1 MGPLSSSR
9 LVASGGERLGFI
21 FQTMKRESVKI
32 WAGWLESMDNIPD
45 RESRAQLALAIFE
58 YALDCRD
65 YTGSDPW
72 VKVLLPTIKKTID
85 GSIKNSENGRIGG
98 QRSVESR
105 SGATSDTF
113 NPASTAAS
121 SGASSGASSTKDV
134 DVDVDNRHK
143 TKDIDI
149 DDKQNKEKAKPS
161 SSSKFIF
168 KKALI
173 DNGCN
178 TQLAEDYIA
187 LRNRKKAPSTKTAFD
202 GIVREANKYIE
213 SHPGATFS
221 DVVTIMVERNWV
233 GFDAAWV
240 KDIPTAEPEESE
252 YMKAMNAQVRRQR
265 EIDAEIEAERQ
276 RRMRENK

>member
-9 LVASGGERLGFI
+9 LVASGDERLGFI

-32 WAGWLESMDNIPD
+32 WAGWLESIDNIPD
-45 RESRAQLALAIFE
+45 RKSGAELALAIFE
-58 YALDCRD
+58 YALDGRD

-85 GSIKNSENGRIGG
+85 HSLQNAENGGKGG
-98 QRSVESR
+98 RRKAENLKAANST
-105 SGATSDTF
+105 ATSSAIGDAT
-113 NPASTAAS
+113 S
-121 SGASSGASSTKDV
+121 SANDTKDV
-134 DVDVDNRHK
+134 DVDVDVDNRRK

-149 DDKQNKEKAKPS
+149 DDKQNKDKSEPS

-178 TQLAEDYIA
+178 EQLAEDYMS

>member
-1 MGPLSSSR
+1 M
-9 LVASGGERLGFI
+9 GFI

-32 WAGWLESMDNIPD
+32 WAGWLESIDNIPD
-45 RESRAQLALAIFE
+45 RKSGAELALAIFE
-58 YALDCRD
+58 YALDGRD

-85 GSIKNSENGRIGG
+85 HSLQNAENGGKGG
-98 QRSVESR
+98 RRKAENLKAANST
-105 SGATSDTF
+105 ATSTANSDAT
-113 NPASTAAS
+113 STAND
-121 SGASSGASSTKDV
+121 TKDV

-143 TKDIDI
+143 TKDNNIDI
-149 DDKQNKEKAKPS
+149 DDKEKAEPS

-265 EIDAEIEAERQ
+265 EIDAEIEEERQ

>member
-21 FQTMKRESVKI
+21 FQTMDKKGIILYATQWAALQQMNDNELGGAVRELCRYAFEGMIPETPSVAFMFLK
-32 WAGWLESMDNIPD
+32 
-45 RESRAQLALAIFE
+45 AQ
-58 YALDCRD
+58 
-65 YTGSDPW
+65 
-72 VKVLLPTIKKTID
+72 
-85 GSIKNSENGRIGG
+85 
-98 QRSVESR
+98 
-105 SGATSDTF
+105 
-113 NPASTAAS
+113 
-121 SGASSGASSTKDV
+121 
-134 DVDVDNRHK
+134 
-143 TKDIDI
+143 IDI
-149 DDKQNKEKAKPS
+149 DEQKYQERCEKNRANISKRWNTDNTNVYDRIQSDTKHTNKDDKENKDKEDKEDSKEKKNIEKKSEPS

-178 TQLAEDYIA
+178 TQLAEDYMS

-265 EIDAEIEAERQ
+265 EIDAEIEEERQ

>member
-21 FQTMKRESVKI
+21 FQTMDKKGIILYATQWAALQQMNDCELGKAVRELCRYAFEGITPETPSVAFMFLK
-32 WAGWLESMDNIPD
+32 
-45 RESRAQLALAIFE
+45 AQ
-58 YALDCRD
+58 
-65 YTGSDPW
+65 
-72 VKVLLPTIKKTID
+72 
-85 GSIKNSENGRIGG
+85 
-98 QRSVESR
+98 
-105 SGATSDTF
+105 
-113 NPASTAAS
+113 
-121 SGASSGASSTKDV
+121 
-134 DVDVDNRHK
+134 
-143 TKDIDI
+143 IDI
-149 DDKQNKEKAKPS
+149 DEQKYQEKCEKNRANISKRWNTENTNVYDRIQSDTKRTNKEENKNENINENENIEKKNISEKKSEPS

-178 TQLAEDYIA
+178 TQLAEDYMS
-187 LRNRKKAPSTKTAFD
+187 LRNRKKAPSTKTAFN

-213 SHPGATFS
+213 THPGATFS

>member
-32 WAGWLESMDNIPD
+32 WAGWLESIDNIPD
-45 RESRAQLALAIFE
+45 RKSGAELALAIFE
-58 YALDCRD
+58 YALDGRD

-85 GSIKNSENGRIGG
+85 HSLQNAENGGKGG
-98 QRSVESR
+98 RRKAENLKA
-105 SGATSDTF
+105 ATST
-113 NPASTAAS
+113 ATSTAND
-121 SGASSGASSTKDV
+121 TKDV

-143 TKDIDI
+143 TKDNNI
-149 DDKQNKEKAKPS
+149 DDKQKNNQEKAEPS
-161 SSSKFIF
+161 SSPTTSKNFKFKEYLLEHGASEQAVIDWLEVRKK
-168 KKALI
+168 KKAA
-173 DNGCN
+173 N
-178 TQLAEDYIA
+178 TLTAIRTLEREA
-187 LRNRKKAPSTKTAFD
+187 KKA
-202 GIVREANKYIE
+202 GISLADAVELCAGNSWQSLKAEWIE
-213 SHPGATFS
+213 KES
-221 DVVTIMVERNWV
+221 
-233 GFDAAWV
+233 AA
-240 KDIPTAEPEESE
+240 PEESE

>member
-1 MGPLSSSR
+1 M
-9 LVASGGERLGFI
+9 
-21 FQTMKRESVKI
+21 
-32 WAGWLESMDNIPD
+32 WAGWLETMDEIPK
-45 RESRAQLALAIFE
+45 RASRAELALAIFE
-58 YALDCRD
+58 YALDDRE
-65 YTGSDPW
+65 YKGRDPW
-72 VKVLLPTIKKTID
+72 VKAIMPTVKKTID
-85 GSIKNSENGRIGG
+85 RSVQNALNGRKGG
-98 QRSVESR
+98 QKSVESR
-105 SGATSDTF
+105 SAA
-113 NPASTAAS
+113 PSTASSVAS
-121 SGASSGASSTKDV
+121 SETPSAAPSTAQNTYNINNNNNDLLNTTDV
-134 DVDVDNRHK
+134 VRK
-143 TKDIDI
+143 E
-149 DDKQNKEKAKPS
+149 NKEKSEPS

-265 EIDAEIEAERQ
+265 EIDAEIEEERQ

>member
-32 WAGWLESMDNIPD
+32 WAGWLESIDNIPD
-45 RESRAQLALAIFE
+45 RKSGAELALAIFE
-58 YALDCRD
+58 YALDGRD

-85 GSIKNSENGRIGG
+85 HSLQNAENGGKGG
-98 QRSVESR
+98 RRKAENLKAANST
-105 SGATSDTF
+105 ATSTANSDAT
-113 NPASTAAS
+113 STAND
-121 SGASSGASSTKDV
+121 TKDVDVDV

-143 TKDIDI
+143 TKDNNIDI
-149 DDKQNKEKAKPS
+149 DDKEKAEPS

-178 TQLAEDYIA
+178 TQLAEDYMS

-265 EIDAEIEAERQ
+265 EIDAEIEEERQ

>member
-1 MGPLSSSR
+1 
-9 LVASGGERLGFI
+9 
-21 FQTMKRESVKI
+21 
-32 WAGWLESMDNIPD
+32 MDNIPD

-113 NPASTAAS
+113 NLASSAASTT
-121 SGASSGASSTKDV
+121 ASSGASSTKDV
-134 DVDVDNRHK
+134 DVDVDVDNRHK
-143 TKDIDI
+143 TKDNNIDI
-149 DDKQNKEKAKPS
+149 DDKEKKDKEKSEPS
-161 SSSKFIF
+161 SFSKFIF

-178 TQLAEDYIA
+178 TQLAEDYMS